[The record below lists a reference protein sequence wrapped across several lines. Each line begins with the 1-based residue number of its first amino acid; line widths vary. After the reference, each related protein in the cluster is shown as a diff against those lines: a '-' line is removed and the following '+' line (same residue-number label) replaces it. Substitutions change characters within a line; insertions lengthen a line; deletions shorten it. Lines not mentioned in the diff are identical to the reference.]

1 MMMLR
6 FYTHPLRAAI
16 TLNACLLTLS
26 FFASDLASLAY
37 ADLYTIEKDGV
48 ITITTERI
56 KGGRLIAGERKP
68 ARKNKVRRK
77 GKVKRRSYK
86 SSGKNKRSPK
96 KKNMRA
102 SKKKLSKRALRFKEY
117 VIGAAEYYDLPE
129 ALIWGVMEVESGFN
143 PKAKSNKGALGLMQL
158 MPFTAEDMGV
168 KTAFNPEQNIYGG
181 ARLLRILANRFNGD
195 LVLTL
200 SAYHAGGGA
209 VSAKRGIPY
218 ERTAQYVRSTLNAY
232 YSYMDNPPYSSQ

>member
-1 MMMLR
+1 MLR
-6 FYTHPLRAAI
+6 IYHHLLRF
-16 TLNACLLTLS
+16 TVMLNACLLTFS
-26 FFASDLASLAY
+26 FFGGGLGSPAY

-68 ARKNKVRRK
+68 ARKKKVRRSAK
-77 GKVKRRSYK
+77 LKKRSYK
-86 SSGKNKRSPK
+86 SSAKAKRSPK
-96 KKNMRA
+96 RKNTRP

-117 VIGAAEYYDLPE
+117 VVGAAEYYDLPE

-143 PKAKSNKGALGLMQL
+143 PKAKSGKGALGLMQL